1 MTTTE
6 ILKKLRKDI
15 KQKTYDMVPTA
26 KNRTSRWK
34 YGLSILDIEDFLI
47 SITEEDIYKGPVDD
61 YDYPGEKVFIF
72 KKEIIHNTVFYV
84 KIKEKDGK
92 IKILSC
98 HEDEEI
104 GGEKNER

>member
-6 ILKKLRKDI
+6 ILRKLRKDI
-15 KQKTYDMVPTA
+15 KQKTYDMIPTA
-26 KNRTSRWK
+26 KNKTSRWK
-34 YGLSILDIEDFLI
+34 YGLSIWDIEDFLL
-47 SITEEDIYKGPVDD
+47 SLTEEDLYKGPIDD
-61 YDYPGEKVFIF
+61 YDYPGEKLFVF
-72 KKEIIHNTVFYV
+72 KKEIIHKIIFYV
-84 KIKEKDGK
+84 KIKEKDGI